1 MDEADRELLR
11 RAEAEVAAL
20 PRRDPLVGPPP
31 GPGAGRAAGADAD
44 AALASDA
51 ALAEAEP
58 TGRARLL
65 APLTIVVC
73 VLTAW
78 AESSW
83 LWFPSAEWTTVL
95 WLPVPLLV
103 AGSIV
108 LALVAGAVGGRAGR
122 WAGVC
127 GGIAV
132 VPPVCFVVSLPLGL
146 FA

>member
-20 PRRDPLVGPPP
+20 PYRDPLADPAPRP
-31 GPGAGRAAGADAD
+31 AAE
-44 AALASDA
+44 S
-51 ALAEAEP
+51 EP

-65 APLTIVVC
+65 APLTLVVC
-73 VLTAW
+73 FVTAC
-78 AESSW
+78 AEGSW
-83 LWFPSAEWTTVL
+83 LWFSAADWTSVS
-95 WLPVPLLV
+95 WFAVPFLLV
-103 AGSIV
+103 CSIV
-108 LALVAGAVGGRAGR
+108 LAVVAGALGGRAGR

-132 VPPVCFVVSLPLGL
+132 VPPMCFVVSLPLAL